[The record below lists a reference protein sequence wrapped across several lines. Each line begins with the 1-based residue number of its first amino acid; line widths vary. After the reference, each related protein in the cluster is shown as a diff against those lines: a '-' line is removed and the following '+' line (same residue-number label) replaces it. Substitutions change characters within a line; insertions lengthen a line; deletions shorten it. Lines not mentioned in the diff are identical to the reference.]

1 MRRVI
6 VAGSLLIALI
16 GAAAGVWY
24 ASQPLLQVYHAPG
37 RVGLRGGDVTANVT
51 GRLGAMVREARY
63 RVNGGAWRP
72 VLERPPRV
80 RRPDFTV
87 EVTAPELR
95 PGANSVEVEAQ
106 APLRATARETFDID
120 YDPAPPVLP
129 VTVRWNASSLD
140 VQDGRWEVVDG
151 PGGAGW
157 VRPVPGFEGWDR
169 LVLAVP
175 PFPGGRRVTAALRL
189 AEMPDTGSRDWGFGL
204 FPLWGGRP
212 DPSGLRPAMG
222 WRFALAWYSREEG
235 GFAAGLSDK
244 VGADGAAQGIVEKLR
259 GRIEPGTV
267 YRLLAEVH
275 ELRRPDGSFRGWAER
290 MKWWPEGAPEPAHW
304 IEVEDRT
311 GMVLPD
317 QAYAVGVF
325 SLRAAAEFGP
335 LTVESL
341 PPVILPDDS
350 D

>member
-1 MRRVI
+1 MRRVL
-6 VAGSLLIALI
+6 VAGALLIALV

-37 RVGLRGGDVTANVT
+37 RVGLREGDVTANIT
-51 GRLGAMVREARY
+51 GRLGAIVRDARY
-63 RVNGGAWRP
+63 RVNGGVWRP

-87 EVTAPELR
+87 EMTAAELR
-95 PGANSVEVEAQ
+95 PGTNSVEVEAK
-106 APLRATARETFDID
+106 APLRAAVRATFDID
-120 YDPAPPVLP
+120 YDAAPPALP
-129 VTVRWNASSLD
+129 TTVRWDASSLD
-140 VQDGRWEVVDG
+140 VQDGRWEVVEGPDG
-151 PGGAGW
+151 APW

-169 LVLAVP
+169 LTLAAP
-175 PFPGGRRVTAALRL
+175 PFRGGRKISTTLRL
-189 AEMPDTGSRDWGFGL
+189 RAVPDTGERDWGFGL

-212 DPSGLRPAMG
+212 DPSNVHPALG
-222 WRFALAWYSREEG
+222 WRFAIAWYSRNEG
-235 GFAAGLSDK
+235 GVAAGMSERLGDIRDTK
-244 VGADGAAQGIVEKLR
+244 GIVEKLR
-259 GRIEPGTV
+259 MKVEAGV
-267 YRLLAEVH
+267 SYRLVVEVR

-304 IEVEDRT
+304 VEVEDRT

-335 LTVESL
+335 PTIESL
-341 PPVILPDDS
+341 PPVILPEGS